1 MAKKPI
7 KKDKQE
13 ANIEDQIDNEILNQE
28 TVGDLKSNN
37 NILKYSMIIIFS
49 LICGGIITLSFSTK
63 ISALLPS
70 GMAPLARFLS
80 PSEALAIERIQI
92 YKLET
97 DNRLNKIENIK
108 HPNVDLKIKELRD
121 EISNDIAQI
130 SKELTEIDNSKIEN
144 RLSELEKKITNTLT
158 LVDELVFNSSKNVII
173 NDSPLNKNY
182 DLIIKKLRSEITFL
196 SNQQNLLIEQFNT
209 LKNANLNTFKK
220 NSKDLNDFDKIKE
233 ALNFGGPYKLALEE
247 ISKKEIQIPK
257 VLLDNSEGAL
267 NFGGPYKLALE
278 EISKKEIQ
286 IPKVLLDNSEG
297 VVTMNYLKT
306 NFPTVAHAS
315 LKASLKQTD
324 ESGLGGKLLG
334 FLKSQ
339 VTVRSLD
346 AQEGNS
352 INAILSRMQVALN
365 NDDLSEAIRQS
376 SDLNGAAKSEIKDW
390 LSLAVKRQE
399 TVDAFSEMLGN

>member
-49 LICGGIITLSFSTK
+49 LMCGGIITLSFSTK

-196 SNQQNLLIEQFNT
+196 SNQQNFLIEQFNT
-209 LKNANLNTFKK
+209 LKNANLNTSKK

-233 ALNFGGPYKLALEE
+233 
-247 ISKKEIQIPK
+247 
-257 VLLDNSEGAL
+257 AL

-365 NDDLSEAIRQS
+365 NDDLSEVIRQS

>member
-173 NDSPLNKNY
+173 NDSPPNKNY

-196 SNQQNLLIEQFNT
+196 SNQQNFLIEQFNT
-209 LKNANLNTFKK
+209 LKNANLNTSKK

-233 ALNFGGPYKLALEE
+233 
-247 ISKKEIQIPK
+247 
-257 VLLDNSEGAL
+257 AL

-365 NDDLSEAIRQS
+365 NDDLSEVIRQS

>member
-196 SNQQNLLIEQFNT
+196 SNQQNFLIEQFNT

-233 ALNFGGPYKLALEE
+233 
-247 ISKKEIQIPK
+247 
-257 VLLDNSEGAL
+257 AL

>member
-196 SNQQNLLIEQFNT
+196 SNQQNFLIEQFNT
-209 LKNANLNTFKK
+209 LKNANLNTSKK

-233 ALNFGGPYKLALEE
+233 
-247 ISKKEIQIPK
+247 
-257 VLLDNSEGAL
+257 AL

-352 INAILSRMQVALN
+352 VNAILSRMQVALN
-365 NDDLSEAIRQS
+365 NDDLSEVIRQS

>member
-37 NILKYSMIIIFS
+37 NIIKYSMIIIFS

-144 RLSELEKKITNTLT
+144 RLNELEKKITNTLT

-196 SNQQNLLIEQFNT
+196 SNQQNFLIEQFNT
-209 LKNANLNTFKK
+209 LKNANLNTP
-220 NSKDLNDFDKIKE
+220 NNDSKDLNDFDKIKE

-247 ISKKEIQIPK
+247 ISKKETQIPK
-257 VLLDNSEGAL
+257 A
-267 NFGGPYKLALE
+267 
-278 EISKKEIQ
+278 
-286 IPKVLLDNSEG
+286 LLDNSEG

-315 LKASLKQTD
+315 LKASLKQSD

-352 INAILSRMQVALN
+352 VNAILSRMQVALN
-365 NDDLSEAIRQS
+365 NDDLSEVIRQS
-376 SDLNGAAKSEIKDW
+376 SDLDKTAKSEIKDW
-390 LSLAVKRQE
+390 LLLAVKRQE

>member
-37 NILKYSMIIIFS
+37 NIIKYSMIIIFS

-144 RLSELEKKITNTLT
+144 RLNELEKKITNTLT

-209 LKNANLNTFKK
+209 LKNANLNTSKK

-247 ISKKEIQIPK
+247 ISKKET
-257 VLLDNSEGAL
+257 
-267 NFGGPYKLALE
+267 
-278 EISKKEIQ
+278 Q

-315 LKASLKQTD
+315 LKASLKQSD

>member
-130 SKELTEIDNSKIEN
+130 SKELIEIDNSKIEN

-233 ALNFGGPYKLALEE
+233 
-247 ISKKEIQIPK
+247 
-257 VLLDNSEGAL
+257 AL

-390 LSLAVKRQE
+390 LSLAVKRQK

>member
-28 TVGDLKSNN
+28 AVGDLKSNN

-196 SNQQNLLIEQFNT
+196 SNQQNFLIEQFNT
-209 LKNANLNTFKK
+209 LKNANLNTSKK

-233 ALNFGGPYKLALEE
+233 
-247 ISKKEIQIPK
+247 
-257 VLLDNSEGAL
+257 AL

-315 LKASLKQTD
+315 LKASLKQSD
-324 ESGLGGKLLG
+324 ETGLGGKLLG

-365 NDDLSEAIRQS
+365 NDDLSEVIRQS

>member
-196 SNQQNLLIEQFNT
+196 SNQQNFLIEQFNT
-209 LKNANLNTFKK
+209 LKNANLNTSKK

-233 ALNFGGPYKLALEE
+233 
-247 ISKKEIQIPK
+247 
-257 VLLDNSEGAL
+257 AL

-324 ESGLGGKLLG
+324 ETGLGGKLLG

-352 INAILSRMQVALN
+352 VNAILSRMQVALN
-365 NDDLSEAIRQS
+365 NDDLSEVIRQS

>member
-37 NILKYSMIIIFS
+37 NIIKYSMIIIFS

-144 RLSELEKKITNTLT
+144 RLNELEKKLTNTLT

-209 LKNANLNTFKK
+209 LKNANLNTSKK

-233 ALNFGGPYKLALEE
+233 
-247 ISKKEIQIPK
+247 
-257 VLLDNSEGAL
+257 AL

>member
-37 NILKYSMIIIFS
+37 NIIKYSMIIIFS
-49 LICGGIITLSFSTK
+49 LICVGIITLSFSTK

-196 SNQQNLLIEQFNT
+196 SNQQNFLIEQFNT
-209 LKNANLNTFKK
+209 LKNANLNTSKK

-233 ALNFGGPYKLALEE
+233 
-247 ISKKEIQIPK
+247 
-257 VLLDNSEGAL
+257 AL

>member
-209 LKNANLNTFKK
+209 LKNANLNTPNN

-233 ALNFGGPYKLALEE
+233 
-247 ISKKEIQIPK
+247 
-257 VLLDNSEGAL
+257 AL

-399 TVDAFSEMLGN
+399 TVEAFSEMLGN

>member
-13 ANIEDQIDNEILNQE
+13 TNIEDQIDNEILNQE

-37 NILKYSMIIIFS
+37 NILKYSIIIIFS

-196 SNQQNLLIEQFNT
+196 SNQQNFLIEQFNT
-209 LKNANLNTFKK
+209 LKNANLNTSKK

-233 ALNFGGPYKLALEE
+233 
-247 ISKKEIQIPK
+247 
-257 VLLDNSEGAL
+257 AL

-365 NDDLSEAIRQS
+365 NDDLSEVIRQS

-399 TVDAFSEMLGN
+399 TIEAFSEMLGN

>member
-37 NILKYSMIIIFS
+37 NIIKYSMIIIFS

-130 SKELTEIDNSKIEN
+130 SKELSEIDNSKIEN
-144 RLSELEKKITNTLT
+144 RLSDLEKKITNTLT

-233 ALNFGGPYKLALEE
+233 
-247 ISKKEIQIPK
+247 
-257 VLLDNSEGAL
+257 AL

>member
-37 NILKYSMIIIFS
+37 NIIKYSMIIIFS

-144 RLSELEKKITNTLT
+144 RLNELEKKITNTLT

-247 ISKKEIQIPK
+247 ISKKETQIPK
-257 VLLDNSEGAL
+257 A
-267 NFGGPYKLALE
+267 
-278 EISKKEIQ
+278 
-286 IPKVLLDNSEG
+286 LLDNSEG

-365 NDDLSEAIRQS
+365 NDDLSEVIRQS

>member
-37 NILKYSMIIIFS
+37 NIIKYSMIIIFS

-144 RLSELEKKITNTLT
+144 RLNELEKKITNTLT

-257 VLLDNSEGAL
+257 VLLDNSEG
-267 NFGGPYKLALE
+267 
-278 EISKKEIQ
+278 
-286 IPKVLLDNSEG
+286 

-352 INAILSRMQVALN
+352 INAILSRMQAALN
-365 NDDLSEAIRQS
+365 NDDLSEVIRQS

-399 TVDAFSEMLGN
+399 TIEAFSEMLGN

>member
-13 ANIEDQIDNEILNQE
+13 ANIEDQINNEILNQE

-37 NILKYSMIIIFS
+37 NILKYSIIIIFS

-144 RLSELEKKITNTLT
+144 RLNELEKKITNTLT

-233 ALNFGGPYKLALEE
+233 
-247 ISKKEIQIPK
+247 
-257 VLLDNSEGAL
+257 AL

>member
-196 SNQQNLLIEQFNT
+196 SNQQNFLIEQFNT
-209 LKNANLNTFKK
+209 LKNANLNTPNK

-233 ALNFGGPYKLALEE
+233 
-247 ISKKEIQIPK
+247 
-257 VLLDNSEGAL
+257 AL

-365 NDDLSEAIRQS
+365 NDDLSEVIRQS

-399 TVDAFSEMLGN
+399 TIEAFSEMLGN

>member
-13 ANIEDQIDNEILNQE
+13 TNIEDQIDNEILNQE
-28 TVGDLKSNN
+28 TVADLKSNN
-37 NILKYSMIIIFS
+37 NILKYSIIIIFS

-196 SNQQNLLIEQFNT
+196 SNQQNFLIEQFNT

-233 ALNFGGPYKLALEE
+233 
-247 ISKKEIQIPK
+247 
-257 VLLDNSEGAL
+257 AL

>member
-144 RLSELEKKITNTLT
+144 RLSELEKKITNTIT

-196 SNQQNLLIEQFNT
+196 SNQQNLLIKQFNT
-209 LKNANLNTFKK
+209 LKNANLNTPNN

-233 ALNFGGPYKLALEE
+233 
-247 ISKKEIQIPK
+247 
-257 VLLDNSEGAL
+257 AL

>member
-144 RLSELEKKITNTLT
+144 RLSELEKKITNTIT

-196 SNQQNLLIEQFNT
+196 SNQQNFLIEQFNT
-209 LKNANLNTFKK
+209 LKNANLNTPNN
-220 NSKDLNDFDKIKE
+220 NSKVLNDFDKIKE
-233 ALNFGGPYKLALEE
+233 
-247 ISKKEIQIPK
+247 
-257 VLLDNSEGAL
+257 AL

-352 INAILSRMQVALN
+352 VNAILSRMQVALN
-365 NDDLSEAIRQS
+365 NDDLSEVIRQS

>member
-108 HPNVDLKIKELRD
+108 HPNVDLKVKELRD
-121 EISNDIAQI
+121 EINNDIYQI
-130 SKELTEIDNSKIEN
+130 SKELSEIDNSKIEN
-144 RLSELEKKITNTLT
+144 RLSDLEKKITNTLT

-196 SNQQNLLIEQFNT
+196 SNQQNFLIEQFNT
-209 LKNANLNTFKK
+209 LKNANLNTSKK

-233 ALNFGGPYKLALEE
+233 
-247 ISKKEIQIPK
+247 
-257 VLLDNSEGAL
+257 AL

-315 LKASLKQTD
+315 LKASLKQSD
-324 ESGLGGKLLG
+324 ETGLGGKLLG

-365 NDDLSEAIRQS
+365 NDDLSEVIRQS

-399 TVDAFSEMLGN
+399 TIEAFSEMLGN

>member
-209 LKNANLNTFKK
+209 LKTANLNTFKK

-233 ALNFGGPYKLALEE
+233 
-247 ISKKEIQIPK
+247 
-257 VLLDNSEGAL
+257 AL

-365 NDDLSEAIRQS
+365 NDDLSEVIRQS

-399 TVDAFSEMLGN
+399 TIEAFSEMLGN

>member
-37 NILKYSMIIIFS
+37 NIIKYSMIIIFS

-144 RLSELEKKITNTLT
+144 RLNELEKKITNTLT

-257 VLLDNSEGAL
+257 VLLDNSEG
-267 NFGGPYKLALE
+267 
-278 EISKKEIQ
+278 
-286 IPKVLLDNSEG
+286 

-376 SDLNGAAKSEIKDW
+376 SDLNGASKSEIKDW

>member
-144 RLSELEKKITNTLT
+144 RLNELEKKITNTLT

-209 LKNANLNTFKK
+209 LKNANLNTSKK

-233 ALNFGGPYKLALEE
+233 
-247 ISKKEIQIPK
+247 
-257 VLLDNSEGAL
+257 AL

-365 NDDLSEAIRQS
+365 NDDLSEVIRQS

>member
-37 NILKYSMIIIFS
+37 NIIKYSMIIIFS

-70 GMAPLARFLS
+70 EMAPLARFLS

-257 VLLDNSEGAL
+257 VLLDNSEG
-267 NFGGPYKLALE
+267 
-278 EISKKEIQ
+278 
-286 IPKVLLDNSEG
+286 

>member
-144 RLSELEKKITNTLT
+144 RLNELEKKITNTLT

-209 LKNANLNTFKK
+209 LKTANLNTFKK

-233 ALNFGGPYKLALEE
+233 
-247 ISKKEIQIPK
+247 
-257 VLLDNSEGAL
+257 AL

-365 NDDLSEAIRQS
+365 NDDLSEVIRQS

>member
-49 LICGGIITLSFSTK
+49 LICGGIITLTFSTK

-130 SKELTEIDNSKIEN
+130 SKELSEIDNSKIEN
-144 RLSELEKKITNTLT
+144 RLSDLEKKITNTLT

-233 ALNFGGPYKLALEE
+233 
-247 ISKKEIQIPK
+247 
-257 VLLDNSEGAL
+257 AL

>member
-130 SKELTEIDNSKIEN
+130 SKELSEIDNSKIEN
-144 RLSELEKKITNTLT
+144 RLSDLEKKITNTLT

-196 SNQQNLLIEQFNT
+196 SNQQNFLIEQFNT
-209 LKNANLNTFKK
+209 LKNANLNTSKK

-233 ALNFGGPYKLALEE
+233 
-247 ISKKEIQIPK
+247 
-257 VLLDNSEGAL
+257 AL

-365 NDDLSEAIRQS
+365 NDDLSEVIRQS

>member
-28 TVGDLKSNN
+28 AVGDLKSNN

-144 RLSELEKKITNTLT
+144 RLSDLEKKITNTLT

-233 ALNFGGPYKLALEE
+233 ALNFG
-247 ISKKEIQIPK
+247 S
-257 VLLDNSEGAL
+257 
-267 NFGGPYKLALE
+267 PYKLALE

-365 NDDLSEAIRQS
+365 NDDLSEVIRQS

>member
-108 HPNVDLKIKELRD
+108 HPNVDLKIEELRD

-196 SNQQNLLIEQFNT
+196 SNQQNFLIEQFNT
-209 LKNANLNTFKK
+209 LKNANLNTPNN

-233 ALNFGGPYKLALEE
+233 ALNFG
-247 ISKKEIQIPK
+247 S
-257 VLLDNSEGAL
+257 
-267 NFGGPYKLALE
+267 PYKLALE

-352 INAILSRMQVALN
+352 INAILSRMQAALN
-365 NDDLSEAIRQS
+365 NDDLSEVIRQS

>member
-28 TVGDLKSNN
+28 TVGDLKLNN

-144 RLSELEKKITNTLT
+144 RLNELEKKITNTLT

-233 ALNFGGPYKLALEE
+233 
-247 ISKKEIQIPK
+247 
-257 VLLDNSEGAL
+257 AL

>member
-182 DLIIKKLRSEITFL
+182 DLIIKKLRSEINFL

-209 LKNANLNTFKK
+209 LKTANLNTFKK

-247 ISKKEIQIPK
+247 
-257 VLLDNSEGAL
+257 V
-267 NFGGPYKLALE
+267 
-278 EISKKEIQ
+278 SKKEIQ

-365 NDDLSEAIRQS
+365 NDDLSEVIRQS

-399 TVDAFSEMLGN
+399 TIEAFSEMLGN

>member
-108 HPNVDLKIKELRD
+108 HPNVDLKVKELRD
-121 EISNDIAQI
+121 EINNDIYQI
-130 SKELTEIDNSKIEN
+130 SKELSEIDNSKIEN
-144 RLSELEKKITNTLT
+144 RLSDLEKKITNTLT

-257 VLLDNSEGAL
+257 VLLDNSEG
-267 NFGGPYKLALE
+267 
-278 EISKKEIQ
+278 
-286 IPKVLLDNSEG
+286 

-365 NDDLSEAIRQS
+365 NDDLSEVIRQS

-399 TVDAFSEMLGN
+399 TIEAFSEMLGN

>member
-37 NILKYSMIIIFS
+37 NIIKYSMIIIFS

-144 RLSELEKKITNTLT
+144 RLSDLEKKITNTLT

-233 ALNFGGPYKLALEE
+233 
-247 ISKKEIQIPK
+247 
-257 VLLDNSEGAL
+257 AL

>member
-28 TVGDLKSNN
+28 AVGDLKSNN

-196 SNQQNLLIEQFNT
+196 SNQQNFLIEQFNT
-209 LKNANLNTFKK
+209 LKNANLNTSKK

-247 ISKKEIQIPK
+247 ISIKDTQIP
-257 VLLDNSEGAL
+257 NA
-267 NFGGPYKLALE
+267 
-278 EISKKEIQ
+278 
-286 IPKVLLDNSEG
+286 LLDNSEG

-365 NDDLSEAIRQS
+365 NDDLSEVIRQS

>member
-37 NILKYSMIIIFS
+37 NIIKYSMIIIFS

-80 PSEALAIERIQI
+80 PSEALAIERIEI

-144 RLSELEKKITNTLT
+144 RLNELEKKLTNTLT

-233 ALNFGGPYKLALEE
+233 
-247 ISKKEIQIPK
+247 
-257 VLLDNSEGAL
+257 AL

-399 TVDAFSEMLGN
+399 TIEAFSEMLGN

>member
-37 NILKYSMIIIFS
+37 NIIKYSMIIIFS

-257 VLLDNSEGAL
+257 VLLDNSEG
-267 NFGGPYKLALE
+267 
-278 EISKKEIQ
+278 
-286 IPKVLLDNSEG
+286 